1 MEVERTCGMV
11 FDDDA
16 REYVIGRPD
25 APFSMTNY
33 LGTQRMGAVIS
44 HNAGG
49 YCWLD
54 SPQVHRITRFRPNGV
69 PMDFPGRYVYLR
81 DEDSGKYWSP
91 NWQPMGLPL
100 DEAHYVCRHGLGYS
114 TSPAITR
121 ASRRGSPC
129 SSRATRTGATRW
141 KSLMCASATRRTER
155 GASACSAMWSSPS
168 IISTWTTRT
177 SR

>member
-69 PMDFPGRYVYLR
+69 PMDFPRALRLSAGRGQR
-81 DEDSGKYWSP
+81 
-91 NWQPMGLPL
+91 
-100 DEAHYVCRHGLGYS
+100 
-114 TSPAITR
+114 
-121 ASRRGSPC
+121 
-129 SSRATRTGATRW
+129 
-141 KSLMCASATRRTER
+141 
-155 GASACSAMWSSPS
+155 
-168 IISTWTTRT
+168 
-177 SR
+177 